1 MQEIIERNKNLIYS
15 IARYFENYSNKEDLF
30 QAGCI
35 GMILA
40 YKNYDKTKNVKF
52 TTYAYHYILGEMK
65 KLIMEDKGIK
75 ISRNL
80 QLLYL
85 KIEKARCLLSQ
96 KLMRQPSLD
105 EISDYLNI
113 EKELVIEAINSQD
126 IIYSIDQPLN
136 EEGRDITLQE
146 VISTKRSDVDTLLML
161 KEELSKLSP
170 FEKQLINNR
179 YINDFT
185 QQQTAENLGISQVNV
200 SRSEQK
206 VLAKLKNK
214 LLV

>member
-1 MQEIIERNKNLIYS
+1 MQEIIEQNKNLIYS
-15 IARYFENYSNKEDLF
+15 IAKYFENYSNKEDLY

-40 YKNYDKTKNVKF
+40 YKNYDQTKNVKF

-96 KLMRQPSLD
+96 RLMRQPSLD
-105 EISDYLNI
+105 EISKYLNI
-113 EKELVIEAINSQD
+113 EKDLVIEAINSQD
-126 IIYSIDQPLN
+126 VIYSIDQPIN
-136 EEGRDITLQE
+136 DEGRDITLQE
-146 VISTKRSDVDTLLML
+146 VISTKKDDIDMLLML
-161 KEELSKLSP
+161 KEELSRLSP
-170 FEKQLINNR
+170 FERELINNR
-179 YINDFT
+179 YMNDFT
-185 QQQTAENLGISQVNV
+185 QQQTAKKLGISQVNV
-200 SRSEQK
+200 SRNEQK
-206 VLAKLKNK
+206 VLTKLKNK
-214 LLV
+214 LVV

>member
-85 KIEKARCLLSQ
+85 KIEKVRCLLSQ

>member
-80 QLLYL
+80 QFLYL
-85 KIEKARCLLSQ
+85 KIEKSRCLLC
-96 KLMRQPSLD
+96 
-105 EISDYLNI
+105 
-113 EKELVIEAINSQD
+113 
-126 IIYSIDQPLN
+126 
-136 EEGRDITLQE
+136 
-146 VISTKRSDVDTLLML
+146 
-161 KEELSKLSP
+161 
-170 FEKQLINNR
+170 
-179 YINDFT
+179 
-185 QQQTAENLGISQVNV
+185 
-200 SRSEQK
+200 
-206 VLAKLKNK
+206 
-214 LLV
+214 